1 MNEQDLKSI
10 IEATALHHERLN
22 PTLFY
27 ADGIDDVAMSLWKQY
42 ASGEMGREYLEKA
55 LTIRGLT
62 KSNLETEMCHVK
74 LVGDAKSYLND
85 PSAQWLCSLSNIV
98 DSYNKGYLFYLDLF
112 KDQHFPKGNI
122 TLCRALLPFLSA
134 ISNNLVQMTGLEK
147 KIALNIGF
155 SCFEILEPICCDV
168 FMVAAKS
175 HFETE
180 DVSSLYYT
188 GGDGDDRKYLEWVF
202 NGGII
207 DIVKYYPMCFRLLM
221 QSILNLE
228 NNIIALFR
236 RLTLNLDAIE
246 EELFDGVQLGKI
258 IDVKVGLSDL
268 HNSGQSVCILK
279 FSNNVKLVYKP
290 RSMAIDAAWNNLL
303 KDLCNDSDVFKLS
316 TLRVLDRG
324 DYGFVTFANW
334 VPAVSIEKYYYN
346 AGVIMCLAA
355 LFGATDLHYENIIAS
370 GDSPIIVDLE
380 TLISPRPKKKF
391 AMIEAGNR
399 EIKAVDV
406 GRTMLLPRWVGTSI
420 RAAREIGGFTSISD
434 LGKNYHLVDG
444 KKTSADQY
452 SKEVLHGFSCA
463 YNYIITHKQQIS
475 YYLQKYNFDKGKY
488 RYVFRRTALYY
499 DLYKHFLHATFLRRA
514 SLFEAVTTRLGA
526 GILLSFDSEKAHIL
540 WPMEQSEEAA
550 ILQGDI
556 PYFYC
561 LGDKK
566 GIADISG
573 TLIHDF
579 FETTPMEIVRNN
591 LAQMTSARLEYE
603 SNYIKNALILSKC
616 QSQQTLSTELLSYQH
631 INRSRVMPDNE
642 AICREIKRI
651 YAMLD
656 KYSIDGLY
664 FSYYAP
670 VRDDKTTRYNL
681 NLLDNSYYS
690 GIWGVLMF
698 HAAYATWNNNSVLR
712 DTILKEIKELLRPYF
727 DGSDES
733 VYLRLGLAEG
743 VSGVLKSMICI
754 AKILDEPNLVD
765 SAVKIANRV
774 GENYLRRSWG
784 SDLFGGIAGY
794 LFVVCQLYLLTR
806 DEMLYGQIRAACEE
820 LKSRN
825 TVESTNQLHVW
836 KSEMEYAPLTGLA
849 HGQAGFAMALSA
861 AYAVTSDDTLLTLI
875 NQCMCYEELN
885 YDRENNNWYDFRK
898 FMVARRDQDLT
909 EKYHKRF
916 MFGCCSGT
924 PGIGISRITTIQLLN
939 DISENQVVN
948 RAINFCCNEPLI
960 GNDSY
965 CCGTMGWIDFLI
977 EASMLHHDSSLL
989 SNAKSIASSVIPSI
1003 SGKEYIL
1010 SNLKGIYDIS
1020 LFKGISGI
1028 GYELIRTQMPNKIP
1042 SPLSL

>member
-1 MNEQDLKSI
+1 MDEQDLKSI

-22 PTLFY
+22 PALFY
-27 ADGIDDVAMSLWKQY
+27 ANGIDDVAVSLWKQY
-42 ASGEMGREYLEKA
+42 ASGEMGGEFLKKA

-62 KSNLETEMCHVK
+62 ESNLEAEMNHVK
-74 LVGDAKSYLND
+74 LIGDAKSYLSD
-85 PSAQWLCSLSNIV
+85 PNAQWLCSLSSII
-98 DSYNKGYLFYLDLF
+98 DSYSNGRLFYLDLF
-112 KDQHFPKGNI
+112 KHQHFPKGNI

-134 ISNNLVQMTGLEK
+134 ISNNLVQRAGIGK
-147 KIALNIGF
+147 QIALNIGF
-155 SCFEILEPICCDV
+155 GCFEILEPICCDV

-175 HFETE
+175 HFAT
-180 DVSSLYYT
+180 DNVSSLYYT
-188 GGDGDDRKYLEWVF
+188 GGDGDDREYLDWVF

-221 QSILNLE
+221 QSISKLE
-228 NNIIALFR
+228 NNIITLFR
-236 RLTLNLDAIE
+236 RLALNQDAIE
-246 EELFDGVQLGKI
+246 NELFDGVQLGEL

-268 HNSGQSVCILK
+268 HNGGQSVCILK
-279 FSNNVKLVYKP
+279 FSNGTKLVYKP

-303 KDLCNDSDVFKLS
+303 KELCNDSDVFKLS

-324 DYGFVTFANW
+324 NYGFVTFANW
-334 VPAVSIEKYYYN
+334 FPAVSIEKYYYN
-346 AGVIMCLAA
+346 TGVIMCLAA

-380 TLISPRPKKKF
+380 TIISPRPKRVF
-391 AMIEAGNR
+391 AMIEAGNP

-420 RAAREIGGFTSISD
+420 RTAREIGGLTSISP

-463 YNYIITHKQQIS
+463 YNYIITHKQRIS
-475 YYLQKYNFDKGKY
+475 YYLQKCNFETGKY

-499 DLYKHFLHATFLRRA
+499 NLYKHFLHATFLRRA

-526 GILLSFDSEKAHIL
+526 GILLSFDSEKAHTL
-540 WPMEQSEEAA
+540 WTMEQSEERAM
-550 ILQGDI
+550 LQGDI

-561 LGDKK
+561 SGNKK
-566 GIADISG
+566 DIADING

-591 LAQMTSARLEYE
+591 LAQMTSTRLEYE

-616 QSQQTLSTELLSYQH
+616 QSQQALSTELLSYQH
-631 INRSRVMPDNE
+631 INRSRVMPDNQ
-642 AICREIKRI
+642 AICTEIKRLH
-651 YAMLD
+651 AMLD
-656 KYSIDGLY
+656 KYSIDGLR

-698 HAAYATWNNNSVLR
+698 HAAYATWSNNDALR
-712 DTILKEIKELLRPYF
+712 DTILKETKELLCPYF
-727 DGSDES
+727 NGSDES

-743 VSGVLKSMICI
+743 VSGILKSIICI
-754 AKILDEPNLVD
+754 AKILDEPKLLD
-765 SAVKIANRV
+765 SAAKIANSV

-784 SDLFGGIAGY
+784 SDLFGGVAGY

-806 DEMLYGQIRAACEE
+806 DEMLYEQINAACEE
-820 LKSRN
+820 LKNRAS
-825 TVESTNQLHVW
+825 VEPKSQLRVW

-861 AYAVTSDDTLLTLI
+861 AYAITSDDELMTLV
-875 NQCMCYEELN
+875 NQCLRYEELSYN
-885 YDRENNNWYDFRK
+885 KENNNWYDFRK
-898 FMVARRDQDLT
+898 FMVARRDQDIT
-909 EKYHKRF
+909 EKYNKRF

-924 PGIGISRITTIQLLN
+924 PGIGLSRIITMRLLG
-939 DISENQVVN
+939 DKAENHVVN
-948 RAINFCCNEPLI
+948 RAIAFCRHEPLI

-965 CCGTMGWIDFLI
+965 CCGTTGWIDFLI
-977 EASMLHHDSSLL
+977 EASIFSHDSLLL
-989 SNAKSIASSVIPSI
+989 SNAKSIASSIIPSI
-1003 SGKEYIL
+1003 SGKDYIL

-1028 GYELIRTQMPNKIP
+1028 GYELIRTQMPNRIP